1 MDFTHLECK
10 IWQNVSYF
18 LDKIIHK
25 TVSVNTGSVPLNDRE
40 PTPTLGG
47 PTVQPPTA
55 PATFFE
61 PTEIAGSMP
70 QNTMVE
76 KVWICSGYIHENYII
91 FRIDAVPAV

>member
-1 MDFTHLECK
+1 MWLIYMDE
-10 IWQNVSYF
+10 IV
-18 LDKIIHK
+18 HK
-25 TVSVNTGSVPLNDRE
+25 TASVNTSSVPLNDRE

-47 PTVQPPTA
+47 PTVQPPPA

-76 KVWICSGYIHENYII
+76 EVLELFWLHSWKI
-91 FRIDAVPAV
+91 

>member
-1 MDFTHLECK
+1 MDE
-10 IWQNVSYF
+10 IV
-18 LDKIIHK
+18 HK
-25 TVSVNTGSVPLNDRE
+25 TASVNTSSVPLNDRE

-47 PTVQPPTA
+47 PTVQPPPA

-76 KVWICSGYIHENYII
+76 NVLDLFWLHS
-91 FRIDAVPAV
+91 

>member
-1 MDFTHLECK
+1 MKGSIK
-10 IWQNVSYF
+10 IQVTASSKGISSLTF
-18 LDKIIHK
+18 FGQKKHE
-25 TVSVNTGSVPLNDRE
+25 TVIVNTGSVPLNDRE

-47 PTVQPPTA
+47 PTVQPPPA

-76 KVWICSGYIHENYII
+76 NALELFWLYS
-91 FRIDAVPAV
+91 